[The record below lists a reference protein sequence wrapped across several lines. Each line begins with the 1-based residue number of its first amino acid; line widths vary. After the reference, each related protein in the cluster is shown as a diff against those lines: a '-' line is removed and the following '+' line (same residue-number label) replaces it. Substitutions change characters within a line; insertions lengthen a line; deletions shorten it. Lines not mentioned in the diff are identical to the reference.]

1 PFGLESNA
9 TASPVP
15 DERILMAR
23 ILVVEDD
30 ADIREILRDQLESAG
45 HDVVEAANGKA
56 GLLEIRRRNCD
67 LVITDIYMPEKDGLE
82 LINEMHAADHPPP
95 VIAISGGGDRDLAL
109 RMLTLSPVLGAKAV
123 LAKPFTEGEL
133 LQTVE
138 AVLKSMNWRH

>member
-1 PFGLESNA
+1 
-9 TASPVP
+9 
-15 DERILMAR
+15 MAR

-45 HDVVEAANGKA
+45 HDVVEASNGKA
-56 GLLEIRRRNCD
+56 GLLEIRRRTCD

-123 LAKPFTEGEL
+123 LAKPFTAGEL
-133 LQTVE
+133 LKTVDS
-138 AVLKSMNWRH
+138 VLKSMNWRH